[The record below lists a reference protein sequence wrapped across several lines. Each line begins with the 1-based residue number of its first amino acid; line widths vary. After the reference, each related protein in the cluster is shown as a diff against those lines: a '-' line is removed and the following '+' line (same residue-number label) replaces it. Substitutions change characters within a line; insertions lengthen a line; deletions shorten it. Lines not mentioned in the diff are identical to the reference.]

1 MIIAPSLLAANW
13 KNIDQE
19 IEKIKHPHVKWIH
32 FDVMDG
38 KFVPNITYTPK
49 QLKAISKKHNYFWDV
64 HLMVN
69 NPIKEVKKYADAGA
83 NLLTFHY
90 EATNNHHQVIEE
102 IKKLNCK
109 VGISI
114 KPNTKV
120 NLLKPLIKEIDVVLV
135 MSVEPGKGGQSFI
148 ASSLDKIKTLKEWK
162 QDHNFL
168 IEVDGGIKD
177 YNASEVFQAGA
188 DVLVAGSFIFGS
200 KNYFNQINKLV
211 K

>member
-13 KNIDQE
+13 DDIDQE
-19 IEKIKHPHVKWIH
+19 IIDIKHPHVKWIH

-38 KFVPNITYTPK
+38 KFVPNITYTPTHL
-49 QLKAISKKHNYFWDV
+49 QNLSSKHDYFWDV
-64 HLMVN
+64 HLMVAD
-69 NPIKEVKKYADAGA
+69 PIKQAQQYAAVGA

-90 EATNNHHQVIEE
+90 EATKDHLKVIET
-102 IKKLNCK
+102 IKKLNCQ

-114 KPNTKV
+114 KPQTKV
-120 NLLKPLIKEIDVVLV
+120 EVLKPFLDLIDVVLV

-148 ASSLDKIKTLKEWK
+148 PQSLDKIQTLKKWK
-162 QDHNFL
+162 DKHHFL

-177 YNASEVFQAGA
+177 FNAKQVFKAGA

-200 KNYFNQINKLV
+200 DNYYQEIDKLIM
-211 K
+211 